1 MLRLIAQSFR
11 GDIRSMTTKFGLAQ
25 PVRRVEDPR
34 LLKGAGRYTDD
45 VVLPAMLFGVVLRSP
60 HAAATI
66 TRIDTAAAG
75 SLPGVKAIYTAAD
88 LKADGVGPLPCAAPV
103 ENRDG
108 TPMAS
113 PPHPV
118 LADGAVRHVGDPVA
132 FIVAENTKAGRD
144 AAEAIE
150 VDYDILPSST
160 DPATTMEAGKPLVW
174 PDVKN
179 NLCFDWEIG
188 DKAATEAAFAKAAH
202 VTRLT
207 IVNNRIVVSS
217 IEARAAVADYDAA
230 TGRWTLY
237 ANTQGGWLV
246 KNLIGPLFGT
256 EPDRFRVIT
265 PDVGGGFGMKLFLY
279 AEHVLTC
286 FAARKLGQP
295 VKWAAERGEAFVC
308 DTQGRDNVTLGE
320 LAIDADG
327 KFLALRTRNISNM
340 GAYLSTFA
348 PYIPTYA
355 GTGVLSSVYGF
366 QAIYAN
372 VLGVFT
378 NTVPVDAYRGAGRP
392 ESNYLVERLVDAAAS
407 ELGIDRVDLR
417 RRNMVLPSAMPHSTP
432 VGKTYD
438 SGDFRIILDAG
449 LKTMDYAGFAARR
462 ATAAAAGKRR
472 GLGLAYYLE
481 ATGGDPTE
489 RAEIRFADD
498 GFVDVY
504 VGTQSTGQGH
514 ETAYVQLTA
523 DRLGIDGEKIRIRQG
538 DTDTIP
544 VGGGTGGARSLYSE
558 GQAILLTSDSVIT
571 KGKQAA
577 AEMLEAA
584 VADIAFADGRF
595 SIVGTDRGVDILTL
609 AATQRQKAAS
619 GQPATLLDAAEIAA
633 IDAHTFPN
641 GCHIAEVE
649 VDPDTGVVELVRY
662 SVSDDVGKAIN
673 PLIVRGQ
680 VAGGVAQGFGQAVL
694 ERTVYDPDSGQ
705 LLSGSFMDYALPRA
719 NELPDI
725 EVELLE
731 VPCATN
737 PLGVKGAGEA
747 GAVGSP
753 PAVIN
758 AIIDALQGDGVQ
770 HIDMPATPER
780 VWRALAMAKAA

>member
-1 MLRLIAQSFR
+1 
-11 GDIRSMTTKFGLAQ
+11 MTTKFGLAQ

-34 LLKGAGRYTDD
+34 LLKGDGRYTDD
-45 VVLPAMLFGVVLRSP
+45 IVLPGMLHGIVLRSP
-60 HAAATI
+60 HAAGRI
-66 TRIDTAAAG
+66 TRSDTAAAAA
-75 SLPGVKAIYTAAD
+75 LPGVRAIYTAAD
-88 LKADGVGPLPCAAPV
+88 LAADGIGTLPCAAPV
-103 ENRDG
+103 QNKDG
-108 TPMAS
+108 SAMAS

-132 FIVAENTKAGRD
+132 FIVADTAKQARD
-144 AAEAIE
+144 AAELIE
-150 VDYDILPSST
+150 VDYDILPSAT
-160 DPATTMEAGKPLVW
+160 DLGSAMDAGSAAVW
-174 PDVKN
+174 PESGN
-179 NLCFDWEIG
+179 NVVFDWDIG
-188 DKAATEAAFAKAAH
+188 DKAATDAEFAKAAH
-202 VTRLT
+202 VTKLT
-207 IVNNRIVVSS
+207 VVNNRIVVASM
-217 IEARAAVADYDAA
+217 EARAAIADYDTA

-237 ANTQGGWLV
+237 ANTQGGWLI

-286 FAARKLGQP
+286 FAARKLACP
-295 VKWAAERGEAFVC
+295 VKWASDRAEAFLC
-308 DTQGRDNVTLGE
+308 DTQGRDNITLGE

-327 KFLALRTRNISNM
+327 KFTALRTRNISNM

-355 GTGVLSSVYGF
+355 GTSVLSSIYGF
-366 QAIYAN
+366 RAIYAN

-392 ESNYLVERLVDAAAS
+392 EANYLVERLVDAAAR
-407 ELGIDRVDLR
+407 ELGIDRVELR
-417 RRNMVLPSAMPHSTP
+417 RRNMVPPSAMPHSTP

-438 SGDFRIILDAG
+438 SGDFRIVLDAA
-449 LKTMDYAGFAARR
+449 LAQMDYAGFAVRR
-462 ATAAAAGKRR
+462 AASAAKGKRR
-472 GLGLAYYLE
+472 GIGLAYYLE

-489 RAEIRFADD
+489 RAEIRFAED

-523 DRLGIDGEKIRIRQG
+523 TQLGIDGEKIRIRQG

-558 GQAILLTSDSVIT
+558 GQAILLTAESVIN
-571 KGKQAA
+571 KGKRAA
-577 AEMLEAA
+577 AEVLEAA

-595 SIVGTDRGVDILTL
+595 SIVGTDRGMDIVDL
-609 AATQRQKAAS
+609 AATQRRKVAA
-619 GQPATLLDAAEIAA
+619 GQTAVTLDAAEIAP
-633 IDAHTFPN
+633 IDNHTFPN
-641 GCHIAEVE
+641 GCHMAEVE

-662 SVSDDVGKAIN
+662 GVADDFGKTVN

-694 ERTVYDPDSGQ
+694 EHTVYDPASGQ
-705 LLSGSFMDYALPRA
+705 LLSGSLMDYALARA
-719 NELPDI
+719 DDFPDI
-725 EVELLE
+725 EIELLE
-731 VPCATN
+731 VPCASN

-753 PAVIN
+753 PALIN
-758 AIIDALQGDGVQ
+758 AIIDALGPDGVTQ
-770 HIDMPATPER
+770 LDMPATPER
-780 VWRALAMAKAA
+780 VWRAIAMAKAA